1 MVDQAPDPKVDP
13 RTFAGPKPVDDDQLE
28 GVLRLATEQLKIAG
42 IPAARGDARLLIAH
56 ALDLNRTDLFLQAER
71 RLTDRERQAIAPL
84 IARRAARE
92 PVARII
98 GEREF
103 WGLPFGLST
112 ATLEPRPDTEILIEA
127 VLSNLAHNR
136 NLPIDSALRI
146 ADFGTGTG
154 CLLLAL
160 LSELPAATGLGI
172 DIDPDALDQA
182 DINAEDLGLTDR
194 VEFLISNWAD
204 ELEPDEQFDVILS
217 NPPYI
222 ATAVIDQLSPE
233 VRDHD
238 PILALDG
245 GADGLDAYRAL
256 VPVLQRHLAPDG
268 LAALE
273 IGFDQG
279 ITVPALF
286 NQAGGLKADAPLAD
300 LAQQPRCVLVRR
312 QD

>member
-13 RTFAGPKPVDDDQLE
+13 RTFASPKPVDDDQLE
-28 GVLRLATEQLKIAG
+28 GVLRHATDQLKAAG
-42 IPAARGDARLLIAH
+42 IPAARGDARLLISH
-56 ALDLNRTDLFLQAER
+56 ALDLNRTDLFLQGER
-71 RLTDRERQAIAPL
+71 RLSEKERDLITPL

-103 WGLPFGLST
+103 WGLPFGLSA

-127 VLSNLAHNR
+127 VLSNLAHDQ
-136 NLPIDSALRI
+136 NLPIDTPLRI

-160 LSELPAATGLGI
+160 LSELPAASGLGI
-172 DIDPDALDQA
+172 DVDADALDQA
-182 DINAEDLGLTDR
+182 DINAEALGLTER
-194 VEFLISNWAD
+194 VEFVISSWAD
-204 ELEPDEQFDVILS
+204 ELEPDEQFDIILS

-222 ATAVIDQLSPE
+222 ATPIIEQLSPE

-245 GADGLDAYRAL
+245 GEDGLEAYHAL
-256 VPVLQRHLAPDG
+256 VPVLQKHLAPNG

-279 ITVPALF
+279 ISVPNLF
-286 NQAGGLKADAPLAD
+286 NQAGGLKADPPLAD